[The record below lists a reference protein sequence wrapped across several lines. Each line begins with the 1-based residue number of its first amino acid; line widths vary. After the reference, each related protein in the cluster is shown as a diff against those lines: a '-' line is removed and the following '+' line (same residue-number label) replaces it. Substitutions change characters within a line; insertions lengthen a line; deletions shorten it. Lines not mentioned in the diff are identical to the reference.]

1 LILNDIFYLYIPI
14 TVMNIPIY
22 SKNICSKLKVKIKQ
36 NQNKLKKTAIYNIQ
50 AVCRRY
56 NVVKLQIM

>member
-1 LILNDIFYLYIPI
+1 
-14 TVMNIPIY
+14 MNIPIY

-36 NQNKLKKTAIYNIQ
+36 NQNELKKTAIYNIQ
-50 AVCRRY
+50 AACRRY